1 MRRRWNE
8 SCTNL
13 FLWIKILDCWSSS
26 LPGNFIKYVQL
37 MQIEGFF
44 RDFVTGQ
51 RKKNVILRSCYG
63 LTAWASM
70 LFCLVLSRWSKRL
83 LNCCES
89 GRLLNC
95 SWKPRG
101 GGLPWKR
108 TGVVIGNFEESV
120 RGIKILFCG
129 RGLKFFTLKRHELW
143 KFYFEV
149 NFRTLFIVFRTI
161 LVQSFRVFYWNIT
174 WVNVRL

>member
-1 MRRRWNE
+1 MKAVQICSFGLKYWTTGARAFQGILSNMCSWCRW
-8 SCTNL
+8 
-13 FLWIKILDCWSSS
+13 
-26 LPGNFIKYVQL
+26 
-37 MQIEGFF
+37 
-44 RDFVTGQ
+44 RDFLGILWQ
-51 RKKNVILRSCYG
+51 AKEKKCYFKKLLC
-63 LTAWASM
+63 LTALASM

-101 GGLPWKR
+101 GGLPYKMD
-108 TGVVIGNFEESV
+108 GVVIGNFEESL
-120 RGIKILFCG
+120 RGKKILFCG
-129 RGLKFFTLKRHELW
+129 RGLNFFTLKRHELW

-149 NFRTLFIVFRTI
+149 KLRTLFIVFRTI
-161 LVQSFRVFYWNIT
+161 LVQSFRIFYWNIT

>member
-1 MRRRWNE
+1 MIFKGPSPLSGHLQFPRGEMKRRWNE

-26 LPGNFIKYVQL
+26 LPENFIKSVQL
-37 MQIEGFF
+37 MQMEGFF

-51 RKKNVILRSCYG
+51 RKKKCYFKKLLC

-70 LFCLVLSRWSKRL
+70 LFCLGLSRWSKRL

-95 SWKPRG
+95 CWKPRG
-101 GGLPWKR
+101 GGRPYKTDGGGHR
-108 TGVVIGNFEESV
+108 
-120 RGIKILFCG
+120 
-129 RGLKFFTLKRHELW
+129 KFWRIRQRNQDPVLW
-143 KFYFEV
+143 AWLEV
-149 NFRTLFIVFRTI
+149 FH
-161 LVQSFRVFYWNIT
+161 S
-174 WVNVRL
+174 